1 MKIGL
6 IALKRAEKL
15 RVKRLVSIMNL
26 THYCMILEVPIILFI
41 IENGSSSLILIRENY
56 RF

>member
-6 IALKRAEKL
+6 IALKKVEKP
-15 RVKRLVSIMNL
+15 RVKRPTNIISSTYYCTILVAL
-26 THYCMILEVPIILFI
+26 IILLM
-41 IENGSSSLILIRENY
+41 IENGLSSLILIRENY

>member
-15 RVKRLVSIMNL
+15 RVKRPANIISSM
-26 THYCMILEVPIILFI
+26 HYYTILEALIILLMI
-41 IENGSSSLILIRENY
+41 GNSLSSLILIRENY